1 MEYSYLKRNE
11 IILHSIISRFNFA
24 LRSERGV
31 KFRPLQEIGS
41 HTWKT
46 WPYGKHKGTEIK
58 LLPNDYII
66 WAIDNMDVLNQDN
79 SNYNFDLAHSLKAE
93 IENRLR

>member
-1 MEYSYLKRNE
+1 MLERLISDAWQNE
-11 IILHSIISRFNFA
+11 LVDPVSDLELGTQLNA
-24 LRSERGV
+24 LCW
-31 KFRPLQEIGS
+31 KP

-46 WPYGKHKGTEIK
+46 WPYGKHKGTDIK

-66 WAIDNMDVLNQDN
+66 WAIDNMDVFNQDN
-79 SNYNFDLAHSLKAE
+79 SNYNFDLAFSLKAE